1 MAGMATLIILILGT
15 TIGPFIYTTP
25 INGID
30 FGRAIQG
37 PSVAHPFG
45 TDDLGRDMLAR
56 VLWGG
61 RVSIAVGIT
70 AVLLAITLGTAFG
83 ALAGYFKSLDNPLMR
98 ITDLFLSLPILP
110 LLLILILLFRDT
122 LRKIFGPEIGIFLM
136 IVTVIGL
143 LTWMPVARLVRAN
156 FLSLK
161 NKEFVEAARAVGAT
175 DLRIITKHILPNVLS
190 SVLVAATLGVGGAI
204 ILESTLSFLGLG
216 FPSDVPTWG
225 RLLFD
230 AQNYLDLAP
239 HLALFPGLAIF
250 LTVLSVNYI
259 CDGMRDALA
268 RGAGQARARLRAHY
282 GGYQPRPG
290 AIEALDP
297 RCAACPAVSS
307 GAVRPCRAERAR
319 HDERALALVRAR
331 FDWRV
336 TALNE
341 GALARLE

>member
-1 MAGMATLIILILGT
+1 MAGMVTLIILILGT
-15 TIGPFIYTTP
+15 MIGPLIYTTP

-70 AVLLAITLGTAFG
+70 AVLLAITLGTG
-83 ALAGYFKSLDNPLMR
+83 
-98 ITDLFLSLPILP
+98 
-110 LLLILILLFRDT
+110 
-122 LRKIFGPEIGIFLM
+122 
-136 IVTVIGL
+136 
-143 LTWMPVARLVRAN
+143 
-156 FLSLK
+156 
-161 NKEFVEAARAVGAT
+161 VGAT
-175 DLRIITKHILPNVLS
+175 DTRIITKHILPNVLS

-259 CDGMRDALA
+259 GDGLRD
-268 RGAGQARARLRAHY
+268 
-282 GGYQPRPG
+282 
-290 AIEALDP
+290 ALDP
-297 RCAACPAVSS
+297 RK
-307 GAVRPCRAERAR
+307 G
-319 HDERALALVRAR
+319 
-331 FDWRV
+331 
-336 TALNE
+336 
-341 GALARLE
+341 G